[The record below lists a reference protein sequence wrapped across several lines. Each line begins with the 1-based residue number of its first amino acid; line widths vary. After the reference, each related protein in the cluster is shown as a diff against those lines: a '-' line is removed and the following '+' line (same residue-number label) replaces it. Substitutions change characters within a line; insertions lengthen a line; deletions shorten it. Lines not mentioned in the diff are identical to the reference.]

1 MFASSNSQFLKNE
14 DILNWLRIASPLLV
28 IGLKIWRHPL
38 NQSDA
43 KNKTHRESVTCFP
56 VL

>member
-1 MFASSNSQFLKNE
+1 MFTSSNSQFLKNE
-14 DILNWLRIASPLLV
+14 DILKWLWIASPLLV
-28 IGLKIWRHPL
+28 IGLKISHHPL

-43 KNKTHRESVTCFP
+43 KNKTHHESVTRFP

>member
-1 MFASSNSQFLKNE
+1 MFTSSNSQFLKNE
-14 DILNWLRIASPLLV
+14 DILKWLRIASPLLV
-28 IGLKIWRHPL
+28 IGLKISRHPL

-43 KNKTHRESVTCFP
+43 KNKTHKSFP

>member
-1 MFASSNSQFLKNE
+1 MFTSSNSQFLKT
-14 DILNWLRIASPLLV
+14 SPLLV
-28 IGLKIWRHPL
+28 IGLKISRHPL

-43 KNKTHRESVTCFP
+43 KNKTHHESVTRFP